1 PLPGLGAGGGCCVLA
16 QDVQDALAAG
26 EVDDVVADAGG
37 LEAESEVGVSY
48 RQLIADVASEP
59 GATVREADPVPEE
72 ATGESSPSHEP
83 ASPPP
88 DGAAAADDD
97 PGKTQAA
104 GAGEDGGDDD
114 PDTPDTESD
123 DVPVP
128 DPDQG
133 FEDDFD
139 FDFQAPPVVRGGL

>member
-1 PLPGLGAGGGCCVLA
+1 GGVVGHA
-16 QDVQDALAAG
+16 
-26 EVDDVVADAGG
+26 EVR
-37 LEAESEVGVSY
+37 VS
-48 RQLIADVASEP
+48 RRELIAAVASGA

-123 DVPVP
+123 DVAVP
-128 DPDQG
+128 DTDQG

-139 FDFQAPPVVRGGL
+139 CDFQAPPVVLCGL